1 MTDIF
6 ARSAMLPEGWA
17 QDVLIGVDDA
27 GDITSVKADSKPSRG
42 ALRLSGPVLP
52 GMANLH
58 SHAFQ
63 RAMAGLAESAGEGGQ
78 DSFWTWRD
86 IMYRFLARLDPAQV
100 GAIAA
105 QLYVEMLKAGYTSVA
120 EFHYLHHQPGGK
132 PYDDVA
138 EMARRVLGAAQKTGI
153 GITMLPVLYAY
164 SGFGSQ
170 PANKPQCRFVNGADR
185 FLRIFE
191 ALTDRHGNDPQ
202 VRVGI
207 APHSLRAVSK
217 GLLAEAITGVDRI
230 DGKAPIHVH
239 IAEQMKEV
247 EDCLA
252 WSNMRPVTWLYGNF
266 NIDER
271 WCLIH
276 ATHINRMETWMIAHS
291 RAVAGIC
298 PTTEANLGDGIFPLG
313 LYLRGEGRFGIG
325 SDSHISVSP
334 VEELRWLEYVQRLR
348 REMRN
353 VTANGAE
360 RHVGM
365 RLWQGALAGGAQAM
379 GRKVDGIRVGNRAD
393 LIALDGNHPLLF
405 GRDGAV
411 LTDSFVFSGNA
422 SLVRD
427 VVVGGKQV
435 VSEGRHADEEKIA
448 RAYRKTIGELVAAA

>member
-1 MTDIF
+1 
-6 ARSAMLPEGWA
+6 
-17 QDVLIGVDDA
+17 
-27 GDITSVKADSKPSRG
+27 
-42 ALRLSGPVLP
+42 
-52 GMANLH
+52 
-58 SHAFQ
+58 
-63 RAMAGLAESAGEGGQ
+63 
-78 DSFWTWRD
+78 
-86 IMYRFLARLDPAQV
+86 
-100 GAIAA
+100 
-105 QLYVEMLKAGYTSVA
+105 
-120 EFHYLHHQPGGK
+120 
-132 PYDDVA
+132 
-138 EMARRVLGAAQKTGI
+138 MARRVTGAAQKTGI
-153 GITMLPVLYAY
+153 GMTILPVLYAY

-191 ALTDRHGNDPQ
+191 ALTDKHGNDPQ

-230 DGKAPIHVH
+230 DPRAPIHVH

-247 EDCLA
+247 EDCVA

-448 RAYRKTIGELVAAA
+448 RAYRKVIGELVAAA

>member
-1 MTDIF
+1 MPDIF
-6 ARSAMLPEGWA
+6 ARAALLPSGWA
-17 QDVLIGVDDA
+17 ENVLIEADDDGTIVA
-27 GDITSVKADSKPSRG
+27 TTPDSRVTRG
-42 ALRLSGPVLP
+42 ALRMPGPVLP

-63 RAMAGLAESAGEGGQ
+63 RAMAGLAEAAGQGGQ

-86 IMYRFLARLDPAQV
+86 IMYRFLARLDPGQV

-120 EFHYLHHQPGGK
+120 EFHYLHHQADGT
-132 PYDDVA
+132 PYDDEA
-138 EMARRVLGAAQKTGI
+138 EMARRVIGAAQRTGI

-164 SGFGSQ
+164 SGFGCQ
-170 PANKPQCRFVNGADR
+170 PANPQQRRFVNGADR
-185 FLRIFE
+185 YLRIFE
-191 ALTDRHGNDPQ
+191 ALHKRHGNDGQ
-202 VRVGI
+202 IRIGL

-217 GLLAEAITGVDRI
+217 GLLAEAITGADRI
-230 DGKAPIHVH
+230 DRGAPIHVH

-247 EDCLA
+247 EDCMA
-252 WSNMRPVTWLYGNF
+252 WSNVRPVTWLYGNF
-266 NIDER
+266 PVDER

-313 LYLRGEGRFGIG
+313 LYMRGEGRFGIG

-353 VTANGAE
+353 VTANARE
-360 RHVGM
+360 RHVGV
-365 RLWQGALAGGAQAM
+365 RLWQAALAGGAQAM
-379 GRKVDGIRVGNRAD
+379 GRKVGGIAAGNRCD
-393 LIALDGNHPLLF
+393 LVALDGNHPLLF
-405 GRDGAV
+405 GRDGGMLV
-411 LTDSFVFSGNA
+411 DSFVFAGNQN
-422 SLVRD
+422 LVTD
-427 VVVGGKQV
+427 VVVGGQHI
-435 VSEGRHADEEKIA
+435 VSEGRHKDEDKIA
-448 RAYRKTIGELVAAA
+448 RAYRKVIGELVA